1 MAAIPEGRDD
11 HEPANTHEAPTGRP
25 ARQRGVAW
33 RVRVARRGMARAKAR
48 TSRRIRSGA
57 AHLASFGQRALR
69 LAFLYALLAAVSLAG
84 GFAVVAIAAEYG
96 YQPNRDTA
104 AWAGRPPAY
113 TAAGG
118 CAACH
123 EPEAAR
129 NAVAAHAAVNCQ
141 ACHGPLEGHDGTE
154 AAVAPGE
161 AVAAGVEL
169 GPAREAGEPICLT
182 CHEAA
187 IGRPMDFPVV
197 SSVTHFPLPT
207 CTVCH
212 DPHEP
217 VTLAPPDIRHPLDR
231 LPACGVCHR
240 ADGIRPMPA
249 QHPAWNGDCR
259 ACHRSA
265 QPLGT

>member
-1 MAAIPEGRDD
+1 MAQRAL
-11 HEPANTHEAPTGRP
+11 A
-25 ARQRGVAW
+25 ARSRMAE
-33 RVRVARRGMARAKAR
+33 ARARAGA
-48 TSRRIRSGA
+48 RIRSG
-57 AHLASFGQRALR
+57 RAR
-69 LAFLYALLAAVSLAG
+69 LAALTRRAVRLGVVYALLAGVSLAG
-84 GFAVVAIAAEYG
+84 GLAVVAIAAEYG

-113 TAAGG
+113 ALTATCGS
-118 CAACH
+118 CH

-129 NAVAAHAAVNCQ
+129 NAAAAHATVNCQ

-182 CHEAA
+182 CHEAT

-212 DPHEP
+212 EPHEP
-217 VTLAPPDIRHPLDR
+217 VTFAPPDIRHPLDG

-240 ADGIRPMPA
+240 ADGIRPLPA